1 MARGKSM
8 NEINARKALEAQNQ
22 NNEEATN
29 MENTENTG
37 AQENG
42 QDVEICH
49 NQEKNVS
56 PADAIPNAPKAKKVE
71 PHECRCG
78 CGTIITSKGAWVAG
92 HDAQYRAKLVSAAVA
107 GCDDAKNALNELG
120 WLDAYTRKLEILNR
134 PKAVGATNKPKMVKT
149 KIVDWRVGLVIETAG
164 RYAMVTGV
172 NLADVELSDGT
183 YADKTACR
191 VLAFDFK
198 RMKAAPVEQDAE

>member
-1 MARGKSM
+1 
-8 NEINARKALEAQNQ
+8 
-22 NNEEATN
+22 
-29 MENTENTG
+29 MENTELQDNT
-37 AQENG
+37 
-42 QDVEICH
+42 QDVEICN
-49 NQEKNVS
+49 NQETVIGIS

-92 HDAQYRAKLVSAAVA
+92 HDAQYRAKLVNAAIA
-107 GCDDAKNALNELG
+107 GSDDAKNTLNELG
-120 WLDAYTRKLEILNR
+120 WLDAYTRKLTILNR

-149 KIVDWRVGLVIETAG
+149 KIVDWRVGLVIETEG

-172 NLADVELSDGT
+172 NLADLELSDGT

-198 RMKAAPVEQDAE
+198 RMKTTAVEATDAPE